1 MFDNNV
7 STLGGSCNKQPYSFK
22 LSHKHSA
29 LKANMKVLTP
39 KELQVWRKMK
49 HEKMEDNSGN
59 PNITCPGCQPFG
71 ELQLYAVI
79 PEITES
85 Q

>member
-1 MFDNNV
+1 
-7 STLGGSCNKQPYSFK
+7 
-22 LSHKHSA
+22 
-29 LKANMKVLTP
+29 
-39 KELQVWRKMK
+39 MK

-79 PEITES
+79 PEITRKPVIDCG
-85 Q
+85 QQVLNFKVQYL